1 MSHAHLPICT
11 QCYAVRVE
19 PSEAKLHRPVCL
31 SCRNQ
36 KKASQPKEIYRF
48 QMELPFRDPSPL
60 SPK

>member
-1 MSHAHLPICT
+1 MSHTHLPICT

-36 KKASQPKEIYRF
+36 KPAQSEKPKDPWVQR
-48 QMELPFRDPSPL
+48 ELPL
-60 SPK
+60 